1 MSGSI
6 VTILCAAMLLSEVP
20 PGTNNTTAAGI
31 PARMTVTAN
40 VDKGKRA
47 PQVEKEDVVVK
58 KGKERLQVT
67 EWVAAK
73 GDRAGLELFFLIDD
87 ASTSNLGSQL
97 EDLRTFINAQPST
110 TAVGIGYARNATV
123 EIRQDFT
130 SDHALAAKSLRL
142 PVSNVGAY
150 GSPYLSVVDLMKR
163 WTASSNRREVVLVT
177 DGIDRAGRGRNA
189 LLNPDVDTAAE
200 VAQKTG
206 TIIHTIYFPGVGHW
220 YRNFW
225 ERNNGQN
232 ALAKL
237 SDITGGESFFLGTQ
251 APVSFSPYLGQL
263 QQILDNQYLLTFSAK
278 PGKKA
283 GLQYVTVTTEVAGVD
298 FSTPDA
304 VWVPAAK

>member
-6 VTILCAAMLLSEVP
+6 ITIMCAALLLSELP
-20 PGTNNTTAAGI
+20 SGTNNPSTGA

-40 VDKGKRA
+40 VDKGQRA
-47 PQVEKEDVVVK
+47 PQIEKEDVFVK
-58 KGKERLQVT
+58 QGKERLSVT
-67 EWVAAK
+67 EWVPAQ

-97 EDLRTFINAQPST
+97 EDLRTFIKGQPST
-110 TAVGIGYARNATV
+110 TATGIGYARNGTV
-123 EIRQDFT
+123 EIRQEFT
-130 SDHALAAKSLRL
+130 TDHALAANALRL
-142 PVSNVGAY
+142 PLSSAGAY
-150 GSPYLSVVDLMKR
+150 GSAYLSVADLMNR

-177 DGIDRAGRGRNA
+177 DGVDRAGRGRNA
-189 LLNPDVDTAAE
+189 LTNPDVDTAAS
-200 VAQKTG
+200 VAQRTG

-225 ERNNGQN
+225 AANSGQN
-232 ALAKL
+232 GIAKL
-237 SDITGGESFFLGTQ
+237 SAMTGGESFFLGTQ
-251 APVSFSPYLGQL
+251 APVSFSPYLEQL
-263 QQILDNQYLLTFSAK
+263 QRILDNQYLLTFSAA

>member
-20 PGTNNTTAAGI
+20 PGTNNPTATGI
-31 PARMTVTAN
+31 PARITVTAN
-40 VDKGKRA
+40 VENGKRA
-47 PQVEKEDVVVK
+47 PQVEKQDVVVK
-58 KGKERLQVT
+58 KGKERLPVT

-110 TAVGIGYARNATV
+110 TAVGIGYTRNATV
-123 EIRQDFT
+123 EVRQDFT
-130 SDHALAAKSLRL
+130 TDHALAAKALRL
-142 PVSNVGAY
+142 PVSTVGAY
-150 GSPYLSVVDLMKR
+150 GSPYLSLTELMKR

-206 TIIHTIYFPGVGHW
+206 TIVHTIYFPGVGHW

-225 ERNNGQN
+225 DRNNGQN

-251 APVSFSPYLGQL
+251 APVSFSPYLDQL
-263 QQILDNQYLLTFSAK
+263 RQILDNQYLLTFSAK

-283 GLQYVTVTTEVAGVD
+283 GLQYVSVTTEVAGVD